1 MSESTR
7 GRRKS
12 LVGKVV
18 SVKMEKTAVVSVER
32 RYPHR
37 LYHKIIRS
45 TKRYKAHDPQNAAVL
60 GDTVRIVETRP
71 ISKEKRWRIVETM
84 VRGNVA
90 DIAPREIG
98 VPEESLYRPERP
110 EPAPVAVAEATAEAE
125 TPETRP
131 EATPAAEAAPE
142 AKTPETTAE
151 ATPAAEATPEVEEA
165 PATEAVASVEA
176 TPEADEAPA
185 TEAAASVEATPEVEE
200 APATEA
206 VASVEATPEAE
217 EAPATEAAASVE
229 ATPEAEEAPATE
241 ATEAAAN
248 EAAEG
253 DDKQ

>member
-71 ISKEKRWRIVETM
+71 ISKEKRWRIAETM

-110 EPAPVAVAEATAEAE
+110 EPAPVAVAEATAEAK
-125 TPETRP
+125 TPETSA
-131 EATPAAEAAPE
+131 EATLAAEAAPE
-142 AKTPETTAE
+142 AK
-151 ATPAAEATPEVEEA
+151 EA
-165 PATEAVASVEA
+165 PAA
-176 TPEADEAPA
+176 
-185 TEAAASVEATPEVEE
+185 EAAASVEATP
-200 APATEA
+200 A
-206 VASVEATPEAE
+206 AE

-241 ATEAAAN
+241 AAEAAAD
-248 EAAEG
+248 EAAKG
-253 DDKQ
+253 DDKE